1 MFFIWHNWQAVV
13 MLRHH
18 WFRSPAYTTKVY
30 ARTLM
35 VTQVPK
41 TYRSDEGLVHLMGQL
56 KVDGIKIREEI
67 DCATIGR
74 RLGDF
79 PTLVHDHNEAVRD
92 LERVLTKY
100 LKHDKM
106 AAKRPVVRKGG
117 FLGIGGEKHD
127 AIDYYAKQIKF
138 LRDKVDERRKV
149 IDSLIRQERKASKA
163 GKPIQRVEG
172 ENYGFVTFRTIA
184 EAHRIARRHQGK
196 LKELGGAELHF
207 SPPPRDILW
216 QNIAKDPAEVAS
228 TKVIGF
234 LLIGLVCFLNTLPL
248 TMVAVL
254 ANLGA
259 LSQYVGFI
267 AAWRNAAP
275 WTLNIISG
283 VLPAAVQGFFGF
295 ILPYVIRRISK
306 YQGAPTRSRLDRAV
320 IARYY
325 FFMIVSS
332 LIVLVLLSLFFNLI
346 LGIVTDLSSHKG
358 AGSILNDLKL
368 LPESECFVACL
379 ANSRQ
384 TSRRH
389 MSDSATI
396 G

>member
-1 MFFIWHNWQAVV
+1 

-30 ARTLM
+30 SRTLM

-41 TYRSDEGLVHLMGQL
+41 SYRSDEGLVHLMGQL
-56 KVDGIKIREEI
+56 KVDGIKIREGI

-79 PTLVHDHNEAVRD
+79 PKLVHDHNAAVRD
-92 LERVLTKY
+92 LEAALTKY

-106 AAKRPVVRKGG
+106 AAKRPTVRKGG
-117 FLGIGGEKHD
+117 FMGIGGTRHD
-127 AIDYYAKQIKF
+127 AIDYYAKQIKY
-138 LRDKVDERRKV
+138 LRDKVDARRQV
-149 IDSLIRQERKASKA
+149 IDSLIRQERKAFKS

-172 ENYGFVTFRTIA
+172 ENYGFVTFKTIA

-196 LKELGGAELHF
+196 LKELGGARIHF
-207 SPPPRDILW
+207 APPPRDILW

-228 TKVIGF
+228 TRTIGF

-259 LSQYVGFI
+259 LSEYLGFI
-267 AAWRNAAP
+267 KKWREASP
-275 WTLNIISG
+275 WSLNVVSG
-283 VLPAAVQGFFGF
+283 VLPAIVQGFFGF
-295 ILPYVIRRISK
+295 LLPYIIRRISK

-320 IARYY
+320 VARYY

-346 LGIVTDLSSHKG
+346 LGVVQDLTQHRG
-358 AGSILNDLKL
+358 AGGILENLKG
-368 LPESECFVACL
+368 LPASES
-379 ANSRQ
+379 
-384 TSRRH
+384 T
-389 MSDSATI
+389 
-396 G
+396 